1 LAAQYIV
8 TKRNFDFHKL
18 LDNIPKILDKG
29 TKRLGRSAAK
39 GAKERISKGLKPR
52 LKASTLQLRRE
63 RGTGGTK
70 PLFETGSLF
79 RSIKANDEGFTMNE
93 YGWYHEKGFT
103 VQNVP
108 LGFKNKGS
116 NWQQAKPFFH
126 PNKKI
131 KKKVPARPFI
141 FPSEKEIL
149 DPMKKIYMD
158 MLKALSIRMKTI
170 REI

>member
-1 LAAQYIV
+1 MAAQYIV

-79 RSIKANDEGFTMNE
+79 RSIKANDEGFIFNAAVNVEEELVEMLE
-93 YGWYHEKGFT
+93 ASRQY
-103 VQNVP
+103 QNNIEVVST
-108 LGFKNKGS
+108 LRNLMM
-116 NWQQAKPFFH
+116 
-126 PNKKI
+126 
-131 KKKVPARPFI
+131 R
-141 FPSEKEIL
+141 
-149 DPMKKIYMD
+149 
-158 MLKALSIRMKTI
+158 TI
-170 REI
+170 NMGK